1 MQFAS
6 DVLRGVPSG
15 QTTFRDVPEGNPLL
29 EYAGLGI
36 AGIGALGAFGEA
48 FPNSPF
54 TSFLRG

>member
-1 MQFAS
+1 
-6 DVLRGVPSG
+6 VLRGVPSG

-36 AGIGALGAFGEA
+36 AGISALGAFGDA